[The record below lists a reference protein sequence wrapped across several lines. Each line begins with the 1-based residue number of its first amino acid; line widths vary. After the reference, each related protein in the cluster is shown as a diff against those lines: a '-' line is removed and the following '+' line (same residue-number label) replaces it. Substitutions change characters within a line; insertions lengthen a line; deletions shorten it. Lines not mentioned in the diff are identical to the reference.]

1 VGTLI
6 GLCLG
11 TTVALAR
18 DVFVDLAHP
27 SACDT
32 NNGTEAMPF
41 KTIQAGVSA
50 VGPGETGWVKAGIYE
65 EAVKLP
71 KSGRTD
77 RHIALSAWGNDR
89 VRIGSRLRDL
99 PPAEAWQPIPGSKS
113 WAVQLPEEP
122 PPVPQVIVDER
133 PVVTVLTNTP
143 PPDKEA
149 PWATYR
155 AADRTLMV
163 NVGGANPA
171 ATHKLNL
178 ARYFQGIFLDEN
190 LGWWTI
196 RKIEFG
202 WLYGGISLA
211 GHNTLVEDCYF
222 HHTYRPAVFLYG
234 PENTLR
240 RCNFYHCGIA
250 MEGGNAPAS
259 IIEECLVVGCG
270 QTWDQD
276 IHHRFSGN
284 HDEIGPVCFKGPAYG
299 QVFRYNIIADNAG
312 SLWYDGYANG
322 VRVIGNA
329 FQNNQHGNGVYNEY
343 STDDGLYIG
352 NYFYGTSF
360 ASSWSTRARIEDNFF
375 QGGSVTWH
383 NQDVW
388 PYRHSH
394 MEVWR
399 NAFVDVRNSYI
410 NNFGVGYGPS
420 NDDESFRNSIVDYNR
435 VRASTNGCLV
445 INGKDR
451 YRTLE
456 EVRAQFGWEAHGEV
470 KPYDAA
476 NNDLTPEAM
485 GGGAVT
491 FRVPWGRARTRRGP
505 CWPTRG
511 WTAGGRRRRRPWA
524 RSRRRPSSGKWATGI
539 TRRCIGAATGSTANG
554 RLGRPSGLQET
565 KASAANG
572 WWTRISRTPRNR
584 SSTTA
589 TARSAATKTGFWSC
603 GG

>member
-1 VGTLI
+1 
-6 GLCLG
+6 
-11 TTVALAR
+11 
-18 DVFVDLAHP
+18 
-27 SACDT
+27 
-32 NNGTEAMPF
+32 
-41 KTIQAGVSA
+41 
-50 VGPGETGWVKAGIYE
+50 
-65 EAVKLP
+65 
-71 KSGRTD
+71 
-77 RHIALSAWGNDR
+77 
-89 VRIGSRLRDL
+89 
-99 PPAEAWQPIPGSKS
+99 
-113 WAVQLPEEP
+113 
-122 PPVPQVIVDER
+122 
-133 PVVTVLTNTP
+133 
-143 PPDKEA
+143 
-149 PWATYR
+149 
-155 AADRTLMV
+155 
-163 NVGGANPA
+163 
-171 ATHKLNL
+171 
-178 ARYFQGIFLDEN
+178 
-190 LGWWTI
+190 
-196 RKIEFG
+196 
-202 WLYGGISLA
+202 
-211 GHNTLVEDCYF
+211 
-222 HHTYRPAVFLYG
+222 
-234 PENTLR
+234 
-240 RCNFYHCGIA
+240 
-250 MEGGNAPAS
+250 
-259 IIEECLVVGCG
+259 
-270 QTWDQD
+270 
-276 IHHRFSGN
+276 
-284 HDEIGPVCFKGPAYG
+284 
-299 QVFRYNIIADNAG
+299 
-312 SLWYDGYANG
+312 